1 MSEERYRYYTMSE
14 EERKKVLDRLREI
27 LAKHGVELAIVFGSF
42 TYAEEFRDIDIAV
55 YSKKMTFQDLLRL
68 GVDLELELGLPVD
81 VAPLDQL
88 PPRFRLNVLL
98 RGIVLLEKPGLYE
111 CLYMQTQDEL
121 MQAWTSTKRHRLT
134 DTLRV

>member
-1 MSEERYRYYTMSE
+1 LSEERYRYYTMSE

-42 TYAEEFRDIDIAV
+42 TSAEEFRDIDIAV

-81 VAPLDQL
+81 VVPLDQL

-98 RGIVLLEKPGLYE
+98 RGIVLLEKPGIYE
-111 CLYMQTQDEL
+111 YLYMQTQDEL
-121 MQAWTSTKRHRLT
+121 MQTENSTKTH
-134 DTLRV
+134 

>member
-1 MSEERYRYYTMSE
+1 LSEERYRYYTMSE

-27 LAKHGVELAIVFGSF
+27 LAEHGVELAIVFGSF

-55 YSKKMTFQDLLRL
+55 YSKKMTFQDLLKL

-98 RGIVLLEKPGLYE
+98 RGVVLLEKPGLYE
-111 CLYMQTQDEL
+111 RLYMQTQDEL
-121 MQAWTSTKRHRLT
+121 MQAETSTKRQRLT
-134 DTLRV
+134 DTPSV

>member
-14 EERKKVLDRLREI
+14 EERKNVLDRLREI
-27 LAKHGVELAIVFGSF
+27 LAEHGVELAIVFGSF

-55 YSKKMTFQDLLRL
+55 YSKKTTFQDLLRL

-98 RGIVLLEKPGLYE
+98 RGVVLLEKPGLYE
-111 CLYMQTQDEL
+111 RLYMQTQDEL
-121 MQAWTSTKRHRLT
+121 MQAETSKKRQRLT
-134 DTLRV
+134 DTPSV

>member
-1 MSEERYRYYTMSE
+1 
-14 EERKKVLDRLREI
+14 
-27 LAKHGVELAIVFGSF
+27 
-42 TYAEEFRDIDIAV
+42 
-55 YSKKMTFQDLLRL
+55 MTFQDLLKL

-111 CLYMQTQDEL
+111 RLYMQTQDEL